1 MRSWIEFVTICAL
14 QRMAIATPS
23 SVRMLALDSVA
34 KKNIRQVITAS
45 YTKATSLFNTGDTAF
60 CVWSNAVHTS

>member
-1 MRSWIEFVTICAL
+1 
-14 QRMAIATPS
+14 MAIAKPN

-45 YTKATSLFNTGDTAF
+45 YTKATSLFNTGDNAF
-60 CVWSNAVHTS
+60 CVWSSAVHTS

>member
-1 MRSWIEFVTICAL
+1 
-14 QRMAIATPS
+14 MAIATPN